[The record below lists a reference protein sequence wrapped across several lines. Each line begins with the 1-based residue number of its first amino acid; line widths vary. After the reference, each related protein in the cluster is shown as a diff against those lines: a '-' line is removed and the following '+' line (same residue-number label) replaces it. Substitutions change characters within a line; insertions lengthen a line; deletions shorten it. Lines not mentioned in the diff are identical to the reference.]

1 MALVTVTA
9 ASQEPVT
16 LAEVKDHLVIDHGD
30 DDSYLSTLVTTVVAY
45 LESVQ
50 DRGLVSTT
58 YDLKLDRFP
67 SGGGVIE
74 LPRAPLS
81 SVTSVK
87 YQDTDD
93 VETTLSSSLYTVD
106 TASTPGRLQP
116 AYDESWPSTRGH
128 VHDVTVRF
136 VAGYGDPADV
146 PRPHRHEILLRVA
159 DLYEH
164 REAAVTGR
172 HEESFAASA
181 LFQMNRVF

>member
-16 LAEVKDHLVIDHGD
+16 LAEVKDHLVVDHGD
-30 DDSYLSTLVTTVVAY
+30 DDSYLSTLGTTVVAY

-58 YDLKLDRFP
+58 YDLKLERFP
-67 SGGGVIE
+67 SGGGVSE

-87 YQDTDD
+87 YQDLDD
-93 VETTLSSSLYTVD
+93 VETTLAASKYTVD
-106 TASTPGRLQP
+106 TSSTPGRLLP
-116 AYDESWPSTRGH
+116 AYDESWPSTRQH
-128 VHDVTVRF
+128 VHDVTVRY

-146 PRPHRHEILLRVA
+146 PRAHRHEILLRVA
-159 DLYEH
+159 DLFEN
-164 REAAVTGR
+164 RAAAVPKR
-172 HEESFAASA
+172 HESSFAAEA
-181 LFQMNRVF
+181 LFQLNRVV